1 MIRRHMYVSGDVQ
14 GVGFRY
20 RANYAAKGLGLT
32 GYVRNL
38 YDGRVELEVQG
49 NRDMISR
56 FLGEIDAGSFVHI
69 DNIESKDIPV
79 IEDERVFKVKHDG
92 Y

>member
-1 MIRRHMYVSGDVQ
+1 MIRRHMFISGDVQ

-20 RANYAAKGLGLT
+20 RANYAAKRLGLT

-49 NRDMISR
+49 ERELISR
-56 FLGEIDAGSFVHI
+56 FLAEIDAGSFVHME
-69 DNIESKDIPV
+69 DIEEKDMPLDP
-79 IEDERVFKVKHDG
+79 DEKAFHVKR
-92 Y
+92 

>member
-1 MIRRHMYVSGDVQ
+1 MIIRRHMYISGDVQ

-38 YDGRVELEVQG
+38 YDGRVEIEIQG
-49 NRDMISR
+49 ERDLIPR

-69 DNIESKDIPV
+69 DNIESKDLPV
-79 IEDERVFKVKHDG
+79 DKEERVFRVLH
-92 Y
+92 